1 MLYVFTGLA
10 KLRDWDSSS
19 INQLTQ
25 DMIIETSPVIFENT
39 DNTLAPTMSVIE
51 STSDVVT
58 NQLTQDMIIETSPVI
73 FENTDNTLAP
83 TMSVIES
90 N

>member
-1 MLYVFTGLA
+1 MLYTFTGLT
-10 KLRDWDSSS
+10 KLRNSYN

-25 DMIIETSPVIFENT
+25 DMIFTTSPVIFENT
-39 DNTLAPTMSVIE
+39 DNLVATMSVIE

-58 NQLTQDMIIETSPVI
+58 NQLTQDMIFTTSPVI
-73 FENTDNTLAP
+73 FENTDNLVA